1 MFLVLGN
8 ATIDESMA
16 TDTWPTA
23 GQTIVVGPPRRDL
36 GGKGANQA
44 LMLSRAGAPVRFV
57 AAIGDDAEGEWIAQ
71 RLAAEGLEAELV
83 RVTAAS
89 DRSMIFV
96 SPAGEN
102 AIASTVAAAAALSP
116 AFTRE
121 RAATLS
127 AGELLVMQG
136 NLSLA
141 ATEAALAAARAAGA
155 RTVFNPSPI
164 QSGFAALAP
173 LVDLLVVN
181 EGEAERLG
189 GAGEP
194 KAVVEALR
202 RAGAGAVALTLGARG
217 SLFADATGFIH
228 TPALAASVVDTT
240 GAGDAFTGVLVGAL
254 YHRRLPSPVA
264 LAAATA
270 AAALTVQRPGA
281 ASSFPSRAEI
291 EAIFARW

>member
-16 TDTWPTA
+16 TDVWPAA

-44 LMLSRAGAPVRFV
+44 LMLSRTGAPVRFV
-57 AAIGDDAEGEWIAQ
+57 AAVGGDAEGEWIAQ

-83 RVTAAS
+83 RVDAAS

-102 AIASTVAAAAALSP
+102 ASASTVAAAAALTP
-116 AFTRE
+116 RFTRE
-121 RAATLS
+121 RAAALS
-127 AGELLVMQG
+127 PGGLLMMQG

-141 ATEAALAAARAAGA
+141 ATEAALAAARTAGA
-155 RTVFNPSPI
+155 RTVLNPSPI
-164 QSGFAALAP
+164 QPGFATLAP

-194 KAVVEALR
+194 EAVVKALR

-217 SLFADATGFIH
+217 SLFADPTRLIH
-228 TPALAASVVDTT
+228 TPALATSVVDTT
-240 GAGDAFTGVLVGAL
+240 GAGDAFAGVLVGAL
-254 YHRRLPSPVA
+254 YHRRLPPPAA

-270 AAALTVQRPGA
+270 AAALTVQRRGA
-281 ASSFPSRAEI
+281 ASAFPSRAEI
-291 EAIFARW
+291 EAIFAR

>member
-16 TDTWPTA
+16 TDVWPTA
-23 GQTIVVGPPRRDL
+23 GHTIIVGSPRRDL

-44 LMLSRAGAPVRFV
+44 LMLSRTGAPVRFI
-57 AAIGDDAEGEWIAQ
+57 AAVGGDTQGDWIAQ
-71 RLAAEGLEAELV
+71 RLADEGLEGGLV
-83 RVTAAS
+83 RVEAAT
-89 DRSMIFV
+89 DRSLIFV
-96 SPAGEN
+96 SAAGEN
-102 AIASTVAAAAALSP
+102 AIASTVAAAAALTP

-121 RAATLS
+121 QAASLS
-127 AGELLVMQG
+127 PGDLLMMQG

-141 ATEAALAAARAAGA
+141 ATEAALAAARVAGA

-164 QSGFAALAP
+164 QPGFAALAP

-181 EGEAERLG
+181 EGEAEQLG

-194 KAVVEALR
+194 EAVVSALR

-217 SLFADATGFIH
+217 SLFVDATRLIH
-228 TPALAASVVDTT
+228 TPALAAPVVDTT
-240 GAGDAFTGVLVGAL
+240 GAGDAFAGVLVGAL
-254 YHRRLPSPVA
+254 YHRQLPPPAA

-270 AAALTVQRPGA
+270 AAALTVQRRGA
-281 ASSFPSRAEI
+281 ASALPSRVEI
-291 EAIFARW
+291 DAIFAR

>member
-16 TDTWPTA
+16 TDVWPTA
-23 GQTIVVGPPRRDL
+23 GQTIVVGSPRRDL

-44 LMLSRAGAPVRFV
+44 LMLSRTGAPVRFI
-57 AAIGDDAEGEWIAQ
+57 AAVGGDAEGDWIAQ
-71 RLAAEGLEAELV
+71 RLAEEGLDDSLV
-83 RVTAAS
+83 RVDAAS

-96 SPAGEN
+96 SRAGEN
-102 AIASTVAAAAALSP
+102 AIASTVAAAAALTP

-121 RAATLS
+121 QAASL
-127 AGELLVMQG
+127 APGDLLIMQG

-155 RTVFNPSPI
+155 RTVLNPSPI
-164 QSGFAALAP
+164 QPGFAALAP

-181 EGEAERLG
+181 EGEAEQLG

-194 KAVVEALR
+194 EAMVGALR
-202 RAGAGAVALTLGARG
+202 RAGAGAVALTLGPRG
-217 SLFADATGFIH
+217 SLFADATRLIH
-228 TPALAASVVDTT
+228 TPALIAPVVDTT
-240 GAGDAFTGVLVGAL
+240 GAGDAFAGVLVGGL
-254 YHRRLPSPVA
+254 YHRRLPPPAA

-281 ASSFPSRAEI
+281 ASAFPSRAEI
-291 EAIFARW
+291 EAIFAR

>member
-16 TDTWPTA
+16 TDVWPTA
-23 GQTIVVGPPRRDL
+23 GQTIVVGSPRRDL

-44 LMLSRAGAPVRFV
+44 LMLSRTGAPIRFV
-57 AAIGDDAEGEWIAQ
+57 AAIGDDPEGEWIAQ
-71 RLAAEGLEAELV
+71 RLAAEDLDAGLV
-83 RVTAAS
+83 RVDAAS

-96 SPAGEN
+96 SPSGEN
-102 AIASTVAAAAALSP
+102 AIASTVAAATALTTASV
-116 AFTRE
+116 RE
-121 RAATLS
+121 RAAALS
-127 AGELLVMQG
+127 VGDILMMQG

-141 ATEAALAAARAAGA
+141 ATEAAFGAARVAGA

-189 GAGEP
+189 GKGKPEA
-194 KAVVEALR
+194 AAHALR
-202 RAGAGAVALTLGARG
+202 RAGAGAIALTLGPRG
-217 SLFADATGFIH
+217 SLFVDAAQLIH

-240 GAGDAFTGVLVGAL
+240 GAGDAFAGVLVGAL
-254 YHRRLPSPVA
+254 YHRRLPAPAA

-281 ASSFPSRAEI
+281 ASAFPSRAEI
-291 EAIFARW
+291 EAIFAG

>member
-16 TDTWPTA
+16 TDVWPTA
-23 GQTIVVGPPRRDL
+23 GQTIVVGSPRRDL

-44 LMLSRAGAPVRFV
+44 LMLSRTGAPVRFV
-57 AAIGDDAEGEWIAQ
+57 AAVGGDTEGDWIAQ
-71 RLAAEGLEAELV
+71 RLAVEELETEIV
-83 RVTAAS
+83 RVEAAS

-96 SPAGEN
+96 SPTGEN
-102 AIASTVAAAAALSP
+102 AIASTVAAAAALTP

-121 RAATLS
+121 RAASLS
-127 AGELLVMQG
+127 PGDILMMQG

-164 QSGFAALAP
+164 QPGFAALAP

-189 GAGEP
+189 GVGESEA
-194 KAVVEALR
+194 AVDALR

-217 SLFADATGFIH
+217 SLFAYATGLIH
-228 TPALAASVVDTT
+228 TPALAALVVDTT
-240 GAGDAFTGVLVGAL
+240 GAGDAFAGVLVGAL
-254 YHRRLPSPVA
+254 YHRQLPPPAA
-264 LAAATA
+264 LTAAAA

-281 ASSFPSRAEI
+281 ASAFPSRAELD
-291 EAIFARW
+291 AIFAR